1 MIADP
6 SRAPLVEV
14 LVTIFFVIGAAH
26 RQRLQR
32 WALVSEPLGRPGIA
46 AADDLVDK
54 PAAGSQPVEIARTA
68 HQERI
73 FDRLLSNG

>member
-1 MIADP
+1 M
-6 SRAPLVEV
+6 
-14 LVTIFFVIGAAH
+14 TIFFVIGAAH

-68 HQERI
+68 HQSASSTACFQMAKRA
-73 FDRLLSNG
+73 FD

>member
-1 MIADP
+1 MTADHDRTP

-32 WALVSEPLGRPGIA
+32 RALVSEPLGRPGIPP
-46 AADDLVDK
+46 ADDLVDK
-54 PAAGSQPVEIARTA
+54 R
-68 HQERI
+68 R
-73 FDRLLSNG
+73 